1 MKITILYDNS
11 ANPDLKS
18 GWGFS
23 CLVDSGQKI
32 LFDTGDNGEKLIY
45 NFEKLNIDP
54 KSVDKV
60 VLSHNHWDHVDGL
73 GSFQELNH
81 KAKVIYPEAFS
92 QLTEISTGVYSTGAL
107 GMLIK
112 EQALIIKAEKGNIVI
127 TGCAH
132 PGLET
137 ILQAAGQLGEIYGVL
152 GGFHGF
158 SKLDELE
165 GIQLIGPCHCTQ
177 YKQQIKEKYPD
188 QFVEIKAGSVVE
200 ICAKG
205 RPPWEKR
212 KT

>member
-1 MKITILYDNS
+1 MKTTILYDNN
-11 ANPDLKS
+11 ANPGLKS

-32 LFDTGDNGEKLIY
+32 LFDTGDSGEKLMY

-73 GSFQELNH
+73 GAFQELNH
-81 KAKVIYPEAFS
+81 KAKVIYPKVFS
-92 QLTEISTGVYSTGAL
+92 QLTEIYTGVYSTGAL

-112 EQALIIKAEKGNIVI
+112 EQSLVIKTEKGNIVI

-132 PGLET
+132 PGLEK
-137 ILQAAGQLGEIYGVL
+137 ILRAARQLGEIYGVF

-177 YKQQIKEKYPD
+177 HKQQIKDKYPD
-188 QFVEIKAGSVVE
+188 EFVEIKTGSVVE
-200 ICAKG
+200 
-205 RPPWEKR
+205 
-212 KT
+212 T

>member
-11 ANPDLKS
+11 ANPGLKS

-23 CLVDSGQKI
+23 CLVDTGQKI
-32 LFDTGDNGEKLIY
+32 LFDTGNNSEKLLY

-54 KSVDKV
+54 KTVDKV

-73 GSFQELNH
+73 EGFRKLNH
-81 KAKVIYPEAFS
+81 KAEIVYPKAFS
-92 QLTEISTGVYSTGAL
+92 QLAEISPGIYSTGAL
-107 GMLIK
+107 GMMIK
-112 EQALIIKAEKGNIVI
+112 EQALVVKAEKGNIVI

-132 PGLET
+132 PGLDK

-165 GIQLIGPCHCTQ
+165 GIRLIGPCHCTQ
-177 YKQQIKEKYPD
+177 YKQQIKDKYPT

-200 ICAKG
+200 V
-205 RPPWEKR
+205 
-212 KT
+212 

>member
-1 MKITILYDNS
+1 MKITILYDNN
-11 ANPDLKS
+11 ANPGLKS

-23 CLVDSGQKI
+23 CLVDSRQKI
-32 LFDTGDNGEKLIY
+32 LFDTGDNGEKLMY

-73 GSFQELNH
+73 EGFQRFNS
-81 KAKVIYPEAFS
+81 KAKVVHPKAFS
-92 QLTEISTGVYSTGAL
+92 QTTEISPGIYSTGAL
-107 GMLIK
+107 GMLPK
-112 EQALIIKAEKGNIVI
+112 EQSLVAKAEKGNVVI

-132 PGLET
+132 PGLDK
-137 ILQAAGQLGEIYGVL
+137 ILQVAKKLGQVYAVL

-177 YKQQIKEKYPD
+177 HKQQIKDKYPD
-188 QFVEIKAGSVVE
+188 EFVEIKVGSVVE
-200 ICAKG
+200 I
-205 RPPWEKR
+205 
-212 KT
+212 